1 MNFNYHMNVRHFK
14 IITAK
19 YNIHII
25 IFFKGTNNFETTRN
39 ISLKKCSR
47 LFQLNLKRN
56 PFQITFSSH
65 LNVNISRK
73 NQLG

>member
-39 ISLKKCSR
+39 ISLKKVVDFLS
-47 LFQLNLKRN
+47 
-56 PFQITFSSH
+56 
-65 LNVNISRK
+65 
-73 NQLG
+73 